1 MADVDWEV
9 GDVVRDGVGYRN
21 VDVPLAGR
29 RAGLDAVSPLLGG
42 LMPKSWHMEIVFP
55 EMEPPEADELRLD
68 AFMDVLAAFFE
79 GEGLGEL
86 FFIAGSLRE
95 DEG

>member
-1 MADVDWEV
+1 MA
-9 GDVVRDGVGYRN
+9 
-21 VDVPLAGR
+21 
-29 RAGLDAVSPLLGG
+29 
-42 LMPKSWHMEIVFP
+42 KSWHMEIVFP

-86 FFIAGSLRE
+86 FFIAGSLQE
-95 DEG
+95 DED